1 MTIVTLTTDFG
12 WSDGY
17 VGIMKGV
24 ILGIAPGTELVDLS
38 HDIVPQDVH
47 EGAFVL
53 ARAASYFPDG
63 TIHLA
68 VVDPGVGSDR
78 RPLLIQTNRAAYVGP
93 DNGILTHS
101 LSGEGAQ
108 AFELDNPAY
117 WLPAISRTFHG
128 RDIFAPVAAHLVR
141 GVPAGAMGR
150 LIDDPVRLAGPAPVR
165 HPDGHI
171 DGHLVHVDRFGNL
184 ISDIPAA
191 WAGPG
196 GGICRV
202 AGQEIA
208 GPSPSYAGVARGQL
222 VALIGSGNTLEI
234 AVRDG
239 SAARRL
245 GVERGA
251 DVAFW
256 PAKQP
261 QGGGAGSSS

>member
-12 WSDGY
+12 GTDGY

-24 ILGIAPGTELVDLS
+24 ILGIAPGVELVDLS
-38 HDIVPQDVH
+38 HDIAPQDVYH
-47 EGAFVL
+47 ASFVL
-53 ARAASYFPDG
+53 ARAAPYFPDG
-63 TIHLA
+63 TVHLA

-78 RPLLIQTNRAAYVGP
+78 RPLLVQTRRAAYVGP
-93 DNGILTHS
+93 DNGILTHA

-108 AFELDNPAY
+108 VFELDNAHY
-117 WLPAISRTFHG
+117 WLPALSSTFHG

-141 GVPAGAMGR
+141 GTPPGAMGR
-150 LIDDPVRLAGPAPVR
+150 LIDDPVRLVLPPPVR
-165 HPDGHI
+165 HADGHI

-184 ISDIPAA
+184 ISDISAA
-191 WAGPG
+191 WIGPG

-208 GPSPSYAGVARGQL
+208 GPSPSYASVARGLL
-222 VALIGSGNTLEI
+222 VALVGSGNTLEI

-251 DVAFW
+251 GVSFW
-256 PAKQP
+256 P
-261 QGGGAGSSS
+261 GE